1 MDLVSDSSA
10 DIGEFQFN
18 ENKKSP
24 ESKNDNSSFAIPQLP
39 PGPKKNDYG
48 KSQSQEFKEPSIVI
62 GDQSKKH
69 LQIINQADN
78 SDKLKQ
84 THVPYTE
91 PLWSGK
97 AQENYSFE
105 VLKNGSIIGNVPLSS
120 KPFHVFGRLP
130 SCDVTLEHPSLS
142 RHHAIVQYSVI
153 ATETHEKGWY
163 VYDLDSTH
171 GTWLNK
177 KKITPKV
184 YHRLRVGYILKFGG
198 SSRLHI
204 LQVSSYNFMQMTK

>member
-1 MDLVSDSSA
+1 MDAVSEQSTGHKKLGFDQSEYISK
-10 DIGEFQFN
+10 
-18 ENKKSP
+18 NKKGDD
-24 ESKNDNSSFAIPQLP
+24 DNCKSDQFAVPQLP
-39 PGPKKNDYG
+39 SVLKKGDHG
-48 KSQSQEFKEPSIVI
+48 KSQSQEFKEPATLA
-62 GDQSKKH
+62 GDHSKKH
-69 LQIINQADN
+69 IHTSSIQVD
-78 SDKLKQ
+78 SSEKLKQ
-84 THVPYTE
+84 AQVPYSE
-91 PLWSGK
+91 PAWSGK
-97 AQENYSFE
+97 AEEEYNFE

-120 KPFHVFGRLP
+120 KSFHVFGRLP

-142 RHHAIVQYSVI
+142 RHHAVVQYSLI

-184 YHRLRVGYILKFGG
+184 YHRLRVGHILKFGG

-204 LQVSSYNFMQMTK
+204 LQVSN